1 MLGWARQLRAKSKR
15 LRAKGQ
21 KRGRKSEGLRAKS
34 KERRAKSVL
43 IIISVMVCAGAAR
56 AQETGGD
63 LGGGAGIFR
72 PKNPESK
79 RRTTPPKP
87 VARPTRPNPAEIEAR
102 FEDALSDGNDA
113 RDARKY
119 AAAETAYRNA
129 IKLKPRDARGSY
141 GLGNVFADQQRWDE
155 AEKAYRNAFNAS
167 PVNVEA
173 LLALSFVLVQ
183 PRTGAINAKRFAEAE
198 DFARRATNLQ
208 SNNAVAFDRL
218 GVAMVARGIFNSD
231 AEAAFRRALE
241 LDSNFVVAKVHL
253 ARVLRHMNR
262 FSEADP
268 LYNSA
273 IEQAKD
279 APTLVLIADAMQTE
293 QRWNDSEPVLR
304 RALELDAKNPGALFL
319 LGRVAT
325 VNKRY
330 AEAESAFKL
339 AAEVNPKSF
348 QVQNLLGRA
357 YLGLERYDDAFKTYE
372 RALALASDADRK
384 QLGGAFGFGGVGDG
398 FMSAG
403 RTRDAVR
410 AYDRALQLDPNNA
423 DVQQKAAAARAKG
436 PQ

>member
-1 MLGWARQLRAKSKR
+1 MFAWARRQFSSTNSLA
-15 LRAKGQ
+15 
-21 KRGRKSEGLRAKS
+21 
-34 KERRAKSVL
+34 VL
-43 IIISVMVCAGAAR
+43 ILISILMCAGVAR

-63 LGGGAGIFR
+63 LLGGAGIFR

-79 RRTTPPKP
+79 RSTNPTKP

-119 AAAETAYRNA
+119 TVAETAYRNA
-129 IKLKPRDARGSY
+129 IKLKPRDARGPY

-155 AEKAYRNAFNAS
+155 AEKAYRDAINAI
-167 PVNVEA
+167 PVNAEA
-173 LLALSFVLVQ
+173 LMALSFVLVQ
-183 PRTGAINAKRFAEAE
+183 PRTGAINAKRFADAE
-198 DFARRATNLQ
+198 DFARRATRLQ
-208 SNNAVAFDRL
+208 PNNGVAFDRL

-241 LDSNFVVAKVHL
+241 LDPHFVVAQVHL

-268 LYNSA
+268 LYKSA

-279 APTLVLIADAMQTE
+279 APTLALIADAMQTE

-319 LGRVAT
+319 LGRVMT

-330 AEAESAFKL
+330 AEAESAFKR
-339 AAEVNPKSF
+339 AGEVNPKSF

-357 YLGLERYDDAFKTYE
+357 YLGLERYDDAFRTYE
-372 RALALASDADRK
+372 RAAELASDADRK
-384 QLGGAFGFGGVGDG
+384 QLAGAFGFGGVGDG
-398 FMSAG
+398 FMNAG

-410 AYDRALQLDPNNA
+410 AYDRALQLDPNNS
-423 DVQQKAAAARAKG
+423 DVRQKAAAARARS

>member
-1 MLGWARQLRAKSKR
+1 MFGWARRQFSSSNSIA
-15 LRAKGQ
+15 
-21 KRGRKSEGLRAKS
+21 
-34 KERRAKSVL
+34 VL
-43 IIISVMVCAGAAR
+43 ILLSILICAGVAR

-63 LGGGAGIFR
+63 LLGGAGIFR

-79 RRTTPPKP
+79 RSTNRTRP
-87 VARPTRPNPAEIEAR
+87 VARPARLSPAEIEAR

-113 RDARKY
+113 RDTRKY

-155 AEKAYRNAFNAS
+155 GEKAYREAISDS
-167 PVNVEA
+167 PANVEA

-183 PRTGAINAKRFAEAE
+183 PRTGAVNAKRFADAE
-198 DFARRATNLQ
+198 DFAHRATSLQ
-208 SNNAVAFDRL
+208 PTNAEAFDRL
-218 GVAMVARGIFNSD
+218 GVAMVARGIFNAD
-231 AEAAFRRALE
+231 AENAFRRALE
-241 LDSNFVVAKVHL
+241 LDPKFVVAKVHL

-273 IEQAKD
+273 IEQARD
-279 APTLVLIADAMQTE
+279 ASTLVLIADAMQTE
-293 QRWNDSEPVLR
+293 QRWNDSEPVLN
-304 RALELDAKNPGALFL
+304 RALQLDAKNPGALFL
-319 LGRVAT
+319 LGRVMT

-330 AEAESAFKL
+330 AEAESAFKR
-339 AAEVNPKSF
+339 AGEINPKSF
-348 QVQNLLGRA
+348 QVQNLLGRV

-372 RALALASDADRK
+372 RAAALASDADRK
-384 QLGGAFGFGGVGDG
+384 QLAGAFGFGGVGDG
-398 FMSAG
+398 FMHAG
-403 RTRDAVR
+403 RTGDAVR

-423 DVQQKAAAARAKG
+423 EAQQKAAAARTRG

>member
-1 MLGWARQLRAKSKR
+1 MFGWARQLRAKSK
-15 LRAKGQ
+15 GH
-21 KRGRKSEGLRAKS
+21 
-34 KERRAKSVL
+34 RAKSVL
-43 IIISVMVCAGAAR
+43 ILISLLMCAGVAR

-63 LGGGAGIFR
+63 LVGGAGIFR

-79 RRTTPPKP
+79 RSTTPTKP
-87 VARPTRPNPAEIEAR
+87 VARPTRPTRPNPAEIEAR

-113 RDARKY
+113 RDGRKY

-155 AEKAYRNAFNAS
+155 AEKAYRDAVNAS
-167 PVNVEA
+167 PANVEA

-198 DFARRATNLQ
+198 DFAHRATSLQ
-208 SNNAVAFDRL
+208 PNNAVAFDRL
-218 GVAMVARGIFNSD
+218 GVAMVARGIFNGD
-231 AEAAFRRALE
+231 VEAAFRRAVE
-241 LDSNFVVAKVHL
+241 LDPNFVVAKVHL
-253 ARVLRHMNR
+253 ARVLRHLNK

-319 LGRVAT
+319 LGRVMT

-330 AEAESAFKL
+330 AEAESVFKR
-339 AAEVNPKSF
+339 AGEVNPKSF
-348 QVQNLLGRA
+348 QVQYLLGRV
-357 YLGLERYDDAFKTYE
+357 YLGLERYDDAFRTYE
-372 RALALASDADRK
+372 RAAVLAADADRK

-398 FMSAG
+398 FMNAG

-410 AYDRALQLDPNNA
+410 AYDRALQLDPDNA
-423 DVQQKAAAARAKG
+423 DVQQKAAAARARS

>member
-1 MLGWARQLRAKSKR
+1 MFAWTRRQFSSSNSIA
-15 LRAKGQ
+15 
-21 KRGRKSEGLRAKS
+21 
-34 KERRAKSVL
+34 VL
-43 IIISVMVCAGAAR
+43 TLLSILMCAGVAR

-79 RRTTPPKP
+79 RSTNSNRP
-87 VARPTRPNPAEIEAR
+87 VARPARMSPAEIEAR

-141 GLGNVFADQQRWDE
+141 GLGNVFTDQQRWDE
-155 AEKAYRNAFNAS
+155 AESAYRDAVNAS
-167 PVNVEA
+167 PVNAEA
-173 LLALSFVLVQ
+173 LMALSYVLVQ
-183 PRTGAINAKRFAEAE
+183 PRTGAINARRFADAE
-198 DFARRATNLQ
+198 DFARRATRLQ
-208 SNNAVAFDRL
+208 ANNAVAFDRL
-218 GVAMVARGIFNSD
+218 GVAMVARGIFSSD
-231 AEAAFRRALE
+231 AEAAFRRAVE
-241 LDSNFVVAKVHL
+241 LDPSFVVAKVHL

-293 QRWNDSEPVLR
+293 QRWSDSEPVLR

-319 LGRVAT
+319 LGRMMT

-330 AEAESAFKL
+330 AEAESAFKR
-339 AAEVNPKSF
+339 AGEVNPKSF

-372 RALALASDADRK
+372 RAAALASDADRK

-398 FMSAG
+398 FMNTG

-410 AYDRALQLDPNNA
+410 AYDRALQLDPNNS
-423 DVQQKAAAARAKG
+423 DVRQKAAAARAKG
-436 PQ
+436 PR